1 MTDHQ
6 YQELRQA
13 IRDYHD
19 DVKRRLELMED
30 QGREHH
36 VAIHGIAGDDRV
48 PGLNLSVQELR
59 DIDIATVR
67 QAVSARIAY
76 NRWILLELGGLCI
89 SRL

>member
-59 DIDIATVR
+59 KFQERIRLGMGAAWAALVTIACTFWQR
-67 QAVSARIAY
+67 
-76 NRWILLELGGLCI
+76 CK
-89 SRL
+89 

>member
-36 VAIHGIAGDDRV
+36 VAIHGIAGDDTA
-48 PGLNLSVQELR
+48 PGLNVEVQALR
-59 DIDIATVR
+59 GFHDRVR
-67 QAVSARIAY
+67 VG
-76 NRWILLELGGLCI
+76 LGGAWAALLAI
-89 SRL
+89 GSVLWARR